1 MQLKDGYLF
10 INGEKQEEP
19 YINDEYRTG
28 PAADSGPYTVP
39 ENRWF
44 VMGDHRNRA
53 TDGRHIGPLSSVML
67 LGTIT
72 EVNGAPVES
81 GND

>member
-28 PAADSGPYTVP
+28 PTAEFGPYTVP
-39 ENRWF
+39 EGRWY
-44 VMGDHRNRA
+44 VMGDRRNSTKDSRA
-53 TDGRHIGPLSSVML
+53 VGPLSSTML
-67 LGTIT
+67 LGTVT
-72 EVNGAPVES
+72 EVNGIPVAS
-81 GND
+81 AND